1 VITKCD
7 YCGHSEEFN
16 DTNGNCTPCG
26 APLPK
31 PAPRLIERT
40 FDISRMPLETTCFG
54 DDERS
59 FVLGLRRGTMKEIT
73 EE

>member
-1 VITKCD
+1 VITRCD

-40 FDISRMPLETTCFG
+40 FNISRGMIDAT
-54 DDERS
+54 S
-59 FVLGLRRGTMKEIT
+59 FNSPTSMYVPGITHATAKEIT